1 MWFYFDFLNQHPHF
15 TIWLSS
21 LWLLTNPLAWNW
33 QTTFCFNQCSSY
45 KKNIFSWLCSCST
58 FRQQSQCFYW
68 STESHEGLDIY
79 ILGRQPSIKRHL
91 SPSDFMDII
100 IWLHF
105 FVTAEIVLV
114 IFVLVNIQFLCARA
128 PLLSFVTMSTHTL
141 IMTRSKKIFP
151 PVWVNLAKNYSDQ
164 IFIFSIYPFPFSRV
178 T

>member
-1 MWFYFDFLNQHPHF
+1 MILFS
-15 TIWLSS
+15 LSEPTS
-21 LWLLTNPLAWNW
+21 PLHYLTLLPVVVDKPFSMKLTNNFLLQPA
-33 QTTFCFNQCSSY
+33 SSY

-58 FRQQSQCFYW
+58 FRQQSHCFYW

-105 FVTAEIVLV
+105 FVTEEIVLV

-141 IMTRSKKIFP
+141 IMTQSKKIFP